1 MSPAALDDET
11 LVIRLVLSSWRQR
24 GTKRAPTDLLH
35 VEHSECRVRRRRH
48 GTAALA
54 FGVLDS
60 ASFGRGGR
68 L

>member
-1 MSPAALDDET
+1 MSAAALDDEP
-11 LVIRLVLSSWRQR
+11 LVVRLVPSAWRR

-35 VEHSECRVRRRRH
+35 VEHSECRVRRRRQ

-54 FGVLDS
+54 FGVLDP
-60 ASFGRGGR
+60 ASFGRGGW